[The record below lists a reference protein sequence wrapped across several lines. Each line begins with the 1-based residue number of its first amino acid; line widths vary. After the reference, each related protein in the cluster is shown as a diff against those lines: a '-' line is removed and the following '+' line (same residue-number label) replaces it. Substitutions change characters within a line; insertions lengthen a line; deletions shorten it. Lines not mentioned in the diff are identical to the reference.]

1 MAPVMLILLLA
12 GAPPGGSPVDAPPG
26 LQQPPAPEPPAPS
39 PSPEPSPQPSPQPA
53 TPDTPPRAPPPPPKP
68 VPPAGPPPPHTGIK
82 ATLKALPGDFGHIPT
97 RRNAAILAGGGLLA
111 LVVHRWDDDVN
122 AHLKGRQFANDFF
135 WPGKV

>member
-39 PSPEPSPQPSPQPA
+39 PSPEPSPQPA
-53 TPDTPPRAPPPPPKP
+53 TPDAPQAAPPPPTKS

-82 ATLKALPGDFGHIPT
+82 ATLKAIPGDFGHLPT

-111 LVVHRWDDDVN
+111 LAVHQWDD
-122 AHLKGRQFANDFF
+122 
-135 WPGKV
+135 